1 MNIFAAFRR
10 ARRIKKRLAITPPL
24 PPALSAA
31 TQAACLRVH
40 IAATTRY
47 GKL

>member
-1 MNIFAAFRR
+1 MNIFAVFRR
-10 ARRIKKRLAITPPL
+10 ARRIKKRLAITPP

-31 TQAACLRVH
+31 TRAACLRVH